1 MAQDF
6 DDIDLG
12 DEIGPWETALPD
24 DDVEE
29 FCVLWGQGPGPTQFT
44 SDDVARGNGLPGAVI
59 PGIMQMG
66 LMARLITD
74 WFDAVVL
81 KNLDIIFRQPLMHN
95 RTVKLRG
102 IVTDKRE
109 DAGEGMVE
117 ADVFLETEDGGTHS
131 TGKAVFTLRR
141 RG

>member
-1 MAQDF
+1 MAYDF

-12 DEIGPWETALPD
+12 DEIGPWETAIPD
-24 DDVEE
+24 DDVAE

-44 SDDVARGNGLPGAVI
+44 SDDVAKGNGLPGALI

-74 WFDAVVL
+74 WSGGVDL
-81 KNLDIIFRQPLMHN
+81 TNLDIIFRQPLMHN
-95 RTVKLRG
+95 RAIKLRG

-109 DAGEGMVE
+109 EGGVGVVE
-117 ADVFLETEDGGTHS
+117 ADVFLETEEGGTHS
-131 TGKAVFTLRR
+131 TGKAVFVLPT